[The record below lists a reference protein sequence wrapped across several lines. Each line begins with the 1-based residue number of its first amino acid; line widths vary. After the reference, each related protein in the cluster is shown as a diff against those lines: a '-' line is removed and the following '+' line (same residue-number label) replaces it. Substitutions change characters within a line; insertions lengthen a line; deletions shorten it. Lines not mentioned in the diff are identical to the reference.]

1 MIYLD
6 IHKQLDFQQ
15 QNFDI
20 FENVKKKRDMKKKLK
35 KSKCIIPIYQS
46 KTIPNN
52 NENELKNK
60 LCNLNKNENI
70 ELQNENINRINILS
84 YSLKPGRINATSK
97 FYMKNYN
104 NNSFK
109 KQ

>member
-1 MIYLD
+1 
-6 IHKQLDFQQ
+6 
-15 QNFDI
+15 
-20 FENVKKKRDMKKKLK
+20 MKKKLK
-35 KSKCIIPIYQS
+35 KSKCIVPIYQS

-52 NENELKNK
+52 NENEIKSK
-60 LCNLNKNENI
+60 LSTLNKNENI

-104 NNSFK
+104 NNSFNK
-109 KQ
+109 H